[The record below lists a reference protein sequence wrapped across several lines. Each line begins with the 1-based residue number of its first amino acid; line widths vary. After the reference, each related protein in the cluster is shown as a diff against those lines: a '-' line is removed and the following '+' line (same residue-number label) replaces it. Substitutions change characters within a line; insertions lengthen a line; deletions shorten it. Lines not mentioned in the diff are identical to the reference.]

1 MSNLFLVI
9 FLLSYD
15 VNLKKPD
22 EEVVKYKI
30 WLYIKIV
37 ESSFFFLPVITNV
50 ECIKIWYIHV
60 NE

>member
-30 WLYIKIV
+30 
-37 ESSFFFLPVITNV
+37 
-50 ECIKIWYIHV
+50 
-60 NE
+60 

>member
-9 FLLSYD
+9 SLLSYD

-30 WLYIKIV
+30 
-37 ESSFFFLPVITNV
+37 
-50 ECIKIWYIHV
+50 
-60 NE
+60 